1 MKETEKTVFDVYA
14 EILGDYEDLLAGNHR
29 RPRPRETPRITA
41 MRPGPAPG
49 PEAHGGTG
57 EEAKVAGAAGTS
69 SAAAPTGGTP
79 DERRRL
85 LEALA
90 GEVGTCRKCGLASG
104 RNRAVPGTGVLDPLV
119 MVIGEGPGADEDRSG
134 LPFVGAAGQFLDKWL
149 QAVGLSRKENAY
161 IANIV
166 KCRPPGN
173 RDPEPEEMTAC
184 LPYLD
189 RQVALVRPK
198 AILAVGRVAAKA
210 LLGSAQGIG
219 ALRGKRFDFRG
230 IPLVATYHPSAVLRD
245 MNLKRPVW
253 EDLKLLKDVFEAAV
267 RDEHA

>member
-1 MKETEKTVFDVYA
+1 MKETEKAVFDVYA
-14 EILGDYEDLLAGNHR
+14 EILGDYEDLLAGSFR
-29 RPRPRETPRITA
+29 RPRPAEKPRITA
-41 MRPGPAPG
+41 MRPEPA
-49 PEAHGGTG
+49 H
-57 EEAKVAGAAGTS
+57 EEPKETLAVGTS
-69 SAAAPTGGTP
+69 SAAAPAALRQLADTVACTP
-79 DERRRL
+79 EERLRL

-90 GEVGTCRKCGLASG
+90 VEVGSCRKCALASG
-104 RNRAVPGTGVLDPLV
+104 RNKAVPGTGVLDPLV

-149 QAVGLSRKENAY
+149 QALGLSRKENAY

-173 RDPEPEEMTAC
+173 RDPESEEMTAC
-184 LPYLD
+184 LPYLE
-189 RQVALVRPK
+189 RQIELVRPK
-198 AILAVGRVAAKA
+198 TILAVGRVAAKT
-210 LLGSAQGIG
+210 LLGSALGIG

-253 EDLKLLKDVFEAAV
+253 EDLKLLKDVFDAAP
-267 RDEHA
+267 REEHA